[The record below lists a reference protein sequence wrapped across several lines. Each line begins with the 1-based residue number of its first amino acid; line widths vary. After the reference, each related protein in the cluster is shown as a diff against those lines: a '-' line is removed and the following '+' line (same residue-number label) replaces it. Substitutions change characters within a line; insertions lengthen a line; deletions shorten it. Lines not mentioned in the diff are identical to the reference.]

1 METKPPIPPFT
12 IETARQKVRL
22 VFDDVAGNNFFNTLG
37 NIVSDP
43 RVSLLFIDFD
53 SGRQLR
59 ITGHAA
65 LVAPMAATQVR
76 VRVRVQGTTL
86 IELRWPL
93 GGTGLALLVLRHRRN
108 LSGSAVSRP
117 PPIHRGI
124 QMTLLRLTSLVALT
138 FCASFAQ
145 AQSTAPKE
153 LSALLAS
160 QAAAEALTSCDKLG
174 HKVSVT
180 VLDRNGL
187 TRAVLKHE
195 RATPH
200 TLDSSRGKAYTI
212 VTLGPIFKKDLQ
224 SELVAQLAANPAAAA
239 LTSVPGIL
247 VLPGAVLIKSG
258 DEVIGSIGVGGAP
271 SGLVD
276 EGCAKAGL
284 EKIASSLK

>member
-1 METKPPIPPFT
+1 
-12 IETARQKVRL
+12 
-22 VFDDVAGNNFFNTLG
+22 
-37 NIVSDP
+37 
-43 RVSLLFIDFD
+43 
-53 SGRQLR
+53 
-59 ITGHAA
+59 
-65 LVAPMAATQVR
+65 
-76 VRVRVQGTTL
+76 
-86 IELRWPL
+86 
-93 GGTGLALLVLRHRRN
+93 
-108 LSGSAVSRP
+108 
-117 PPIHRGI
+117 
-124 QMTLLRLTSLVALT
+124 MTFLRLTPVVALT

-212 VTLGPIFKKDLQ
+212 VTLGSIFKKG
-224 SELVAQLAANPAAAA
+224 ELVAQLAANPAAAA

-247 VLPGAVLIKSG
+247 LLPGAVLIKSG

>member
-1 METKPPIPPFT
+1 
-12 IETARQKVRL
+12 
-22 VFDDVAGNNFFNTLG
+22 
-37 NIVSDP
+37 
-43 RVSLLFIDFD
+43 
-53 SGRQLR
+53 
-59 ITGHAA
+59 
-65 LVAPMAATQVR
+65 
-76 VRVRVQGTTL
+76 
-86 IELRWPL
+86 
-93 GGTGLALLVLRHRRN
+93 
-108 LSGSAVSRP
+108 
-117 PPIHRGI
+117 
-124 QMTLLRLTSLVALT
+124 MTFLRLTPVVALT

-200 TLDSSRGKAYTI
+200 TLDSRRGKAYTI
-212 VTLGPIFKKDLQ
+212 ITLGPIFKKDLQ
-224 SELVAQLAANPAAAA
+224 GELVAQLAANPAAAA
-239 LTSVPGIL
+239 LTSAGKQQDSRYA
-247 VLPGAVLIKSG
+247 GQRGSG
-258 DEVIGSIGVGGAP
+258 RVGGAP

-284 EKIASSLK
+284 EKIAS

>member
-1 METKPPIPPFT
+1 
-12 IETARQKVRL
+12 
-22 VFDDVAGNNFFNTLG
+22 
-37 NIVSDP
+37 
-43 RVSLLFIDFD
+43 
-53 SGRQLR
+53 
-59 ITGHAA
+59 
-65 LVAPMAATQVR
+65 
-76 VRVRVQGTTL
+76 
-86 IELRWPL
+86 
-93 GGTGLALLVLRHRRN
+93 
-108 LSGSAVSRP
+108 
-117 PPIHRGI
+117 
-124 QMTLLRLTSLVALT
+124 MTLLRLASLVALT
-138 FCASFAQ
+138 LCASFAE
-145 AQSTAPKE
+145 AQSAAPKE

-247 VLPGAVLIKSG
+247 LLPGGVLIKSG

>member
-1 METKPPIPPFT
+1 
-12 IETARQKVRL
+12 
-22 VFDDVAGNNFFNTLG
+22 
-37 NIVSDP
+37 
-43 RVSLLFIDFD
+43 
-53 SGRQLR
+53 
-59 ITGHAA
+59 
-65 LVAPMAATQVR
+65 
-76 VRVRVQGTTL
+76 
-86 IELRWPL
+86 
-93 GGTGLALLVLRHRRN
+93 
-108 LSGSAVSRP
+108 
-117 PPIHRGI
+117 
-124 QMTLLRLTSLVALT
+124 MTFLRLTSLAALT
-138 FCASFAQ
+138 FCASLAQ
-145 AQSTAPKE
+145 AQSAAPKE
-153 LSALLAS
+153 LSAFLAS

-247 VLPGAVLIKSG
+247 LLPGAVLIKSG

-284 EKIASSLK
+284 EKIAPSLK